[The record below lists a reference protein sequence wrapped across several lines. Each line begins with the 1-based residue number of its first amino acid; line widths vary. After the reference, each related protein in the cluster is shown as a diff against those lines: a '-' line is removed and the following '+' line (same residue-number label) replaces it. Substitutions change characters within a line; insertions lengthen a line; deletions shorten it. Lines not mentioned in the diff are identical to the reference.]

1 MKYESKANKSIYA
14 IRKRK
19 RCCISRIMLLLE
31 ICHFSKLDCFL
42 LFEKCILK
50 YYNCTFYHFK
60 YSFPLCPIKNSSQCF
75 TKYLYSFKSVFYV
88 SKRVDWIQ
96 SSEWNIISFII
107 CPQCVIFVIDHIP
120 HTKYVD
126 KIYIRV
132 FSVLRKQF
140 GLLFHILSDSIWKY
154 IQIT

>member
-42 LFEKCILK
+42 LFEKCILQ
-50 YYNCTFYHFK
+50 YYNCTSYHFK
-60 YSFPLCPIKNSSQCF
+60 YYFPLCLIKNSSQCF

-120 HTKYVD
+120 HTKYVN
-126 KIYIRV
+126 KIHPR
-132 FSVLRKQF
+132 
-140 GLLFHILSDSIWKY
+140 ILSVEKTIWITISYTQWFY
-154 IQIT
+154 IFTI